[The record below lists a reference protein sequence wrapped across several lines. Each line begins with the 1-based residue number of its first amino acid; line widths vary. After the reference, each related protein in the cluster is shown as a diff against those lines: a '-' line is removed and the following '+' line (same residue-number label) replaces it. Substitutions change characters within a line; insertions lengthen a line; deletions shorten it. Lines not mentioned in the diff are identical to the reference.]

1 MKQYSV
7 REVQRLLRDSGYSVA
22 RTRGGHQIW
31 TDGKRSV
38 AVTVAHMNAC
48 VANRIIRD
56 YCTQR

>member
-22 RTRGGHQIW
+22 RTTGGHQIW